1 MIIKNGLVYQEDKT
15 FVKKDLYINDG
26 KIVEG
31 PRTRRK
37 WMQRVFWCFPAW

>member
-31 PRTRRK
+31 PEEVT
-37 WMQRVFWCFPAW
+37 